1 LRFSNWVFDL
11 QYVLG
16 RTPWD
21 TQVTPPEV
29 VELIEKGGMPAGRA
43 LDLGC
48 GTGTNCIYLAR
59 HGWQVTG
66 VDFSTMAI
74 CWARRK
80 ARRAGVDCTFYR
92 ADVTDLSFLEETFDF
107 VLDIGCL
114 HSVPMGRW
122 KQYAAEVTRLVRP
135 SGLYMLYAFVH
146 RPDRPGPRGVSPE
159 ELRGLFERTF
169 VVERQEGGDDPTG
182 SSSAW
187 YWLRRV
193 ASNRTGNRRV

>member
-1 LRFSNWVFDL
+1 MRFGNYAFDL
-11 QYVLG
+11 QYILG

-29 VELIEKGGMPAGRA
+29 VELVEGGNIPTGRA

-59 HGWQVTG
+59 HGWQAVG
-66 VDFSTMAI
+66 VDFSAI
-74 CWARRK
+74 AVRRARRK

-92 ADVTDLSFLEETFDF
+92 ADVTDMSFLEGAFDF

-114 HSVPMGRW
+114 HSAPPERW
-122 KQYAAEVTRLVRP
+122 ERYAAEIARLVRP
-135 SGLYMLYAFVH
+135 VGLYMLYAFVP
-146 RPDRPGPRGVSPE
+146 RPDQLGPRGISPE
-159 ELRGLFERTF
+159 EVRGFFGRAF

-182 SSSAW
+182 PSSAW
-187 YWLRRV
+187 YWMR
-193 ASNRTGNRRV
+193 RTGVGE